1 MELADFPGNSQKK
14 KKSDFECKITT
25 AVIVPR
31 VAEDERLNF
40 VVEIQKLKFLM
51 AEIAQCRLQP
61 EEIQLFHISHE
72 QLQ

>member
-1 MELADFPGNSQKK
+1 M
-14 KKSDFECKITT
+14 
-25 AVIVPR
+25 IVPR

>member
-1 MELADFPGNSQKK
+1 M
-14 KKSDFECKITT
+14 
-25 AVIVPR
+25 IVPR

-61 EEIQLFHISHE
+61 EEIRLFHISYE

>member
-1 MELADFPGNSQKK
+1 LNV
-14 KKSDFECKITT
+14 KSTT